1 MIEIEYIG
9 RVKEDLD
16 LELDREQIAWQ
27 SSITDVA
34 ALIEHL
40 TGERGEQWS
49 ATLNQDNLLISVNQS
64 MVKKN
69 FPLGDGD
76 LVIFFPPIA
85 GG

>member
-9 RVKEDLD
+9 HLKEILS
-16 LELDREQIAWQ
+16 LEQEQLEWQ

-40 TGERGEQWS
+40 CEERGAQWS
-49 ATLNQDNLLISVNQS
+49 TTLRQENLLISVNQS
-64 MVKKN
+64 MVKTDH
-69 FPLGDGD
+69 PIGADD
-76 LVIFFPPIA
+76 QVIFFPPIA